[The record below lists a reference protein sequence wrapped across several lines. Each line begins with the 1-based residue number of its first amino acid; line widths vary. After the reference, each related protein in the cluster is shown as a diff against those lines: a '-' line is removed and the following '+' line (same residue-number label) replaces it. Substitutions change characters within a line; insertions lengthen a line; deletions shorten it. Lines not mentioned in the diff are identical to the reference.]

1 MVPEFSVPVA
11 LSFTWRD
18 SSLVPKVGWQ
28 LLEFQGAGGHP
39 GEERNRRRG
48 WPQEVVDMFTTILND
63 IRRALRTLLKS
74 PAFIVAI
81 VMGVFPSDGRGQV
94 VELASEV
101 EAREIAFAKTMADR
115 DLEAFLTFV
124 SPEAVFFAGNDPLR
138 GRDAIAQGWAPFFE
152 GAAAPFSWHPDVV
165 EVLESGRLA
174 LSSGLVRGPSGEEV
188 GRFNS
193 IWRKGEDGQWRVV
206 FDKGS

>member
-1 MVPEFSVPVA
+1 MLGHWPKGTGLSPGLLVVLA
-11 LSFTWRD
+11 LGVCPS
-18 SSLVPKVGWQ
+18 
-28 LLEFQGAGGHP
+28 
-39 GEERNRRRG
+39 
-48 WPQEVVDMFTTILND
+48 
-63 IRRALRTLLKS
+63 AL
-74 PAFIVAI
+74 
-81 VMGVFPSDGRGQV
+81 RGQV
-94 VELASEV
+94 DGSAAEV

-115 DLEAFLTFV
+115 DLDAFLTFV
-124 SPEAVFFAGNDPLR
+124 SPEAIFFSGNEPLR

-174 LSSGLVRGPSGEEV
+174 LSSGPVRGASGEVV

-193 IWRKGEDGQWRVV
+193 IWSKDRDGRWRVV